1 MVAIEGSMVVGVF
14 KECAR
19 AEEAVADLERAGFR
33 ADQIG
38 IIEPEG
44 SRPADGT
51 MADEAPSGD
60 PGVRIMGAAIGT
72 LLGASGAVLLPG
84 IGPVIAGGT
93 LLAPLAGAAVGAT
106 AGVVVGSLVDMGLPE
121 QEATYYERQ
130 LELGRTVVTVS
141 VEGRYQEAK
150 AILER
155 HGAFGIDSTGAG
167 TARYAARSGAA
178 EQAEH
183 A

>member
-14 KECAR
+14 EECAR
-19 AEEAVADLERAGFR
+19 AEEAVADLGRAGFR

-38 IIEPEG
+38 IVEPESGQTAG
-44 SRPADGT
+44 STAADD
-51 MADEAPSGD
+51 ASSGD

-84 IGPVIAGGT
+84 IGPVIAGGA

-106 AGVVVGSLVDMGLPE
+106 AGVVVGSLVDMGLSE

-130 LELGRTVVTVS
+130 LELGRTVVTVN

-150 AILER
+150 VVLER

-167 TARYAARSGAA
+167 TARYAARSRAA
-178 EQAEH
+178 EQAEL